1 MKCRICLI
9 AFLFTLSVTASA
21 QTVEFNSA
29 YAHVSGDGGL
39 DGFNLGTAW
48 WVSHRL
54 SIAFDYDSG
63 WDNSHLGLFSLT
75 QAGTIVS
82 KNHLQNFLIG
92 PRIYFGTLRT
102 RQKYLA
108 RLLPFA
114 EIQMGASH
122 LHSTLEEPIQNVSRS
137 ASDNAFSWMLGG
149 GRRLSLLSPLGDSI
163 QARLSPHPLRRYGTE
178 PISFGSRYHVQLRK
192 RHSGPGSC
200 CG

>member
-1 MKCRICLI
+1 MKCRIGVI
-9 AFLFTLSVTASA
+9 AFLFALSVMASA
-21 QTVEFNSA
+21 QTVEFNTA

-39 DGFNLGTAW
+39 DGLNLGTAW
-48 WVSHRL
+48 WPTHRL

-114 EIQMGASH
+114 EVQMGASH
-122 LHSTLEEPIQNVSRS
+122 LRSTLEEPIQHVSQS

-149 GRRLSLLSPLGDSI
+149 GADYRF
-163 QARLSPHPLRRYGTE
+163 SPHWATRFKLD
-178 PISFGSRYHVQLRK
+178 FL
-192 RHSGPGSC
+192 
-200 CG
+200 